1 MSIQGFHV
9 LKSDLF
15 PWLPG
20 VGGSIDPDYQR
31 YVWDRNDNGD
41 FLVYQH
47 QYINSVPSSRIA
59 PQEKIA
65 YNSAIEFDL
74 EISGLIPMGKLY
86 LDYLYIDQSKLDK
99 NMFEASNPTGLS
111 HYFSTGLTISLRFI
125 KIHLP
130 FYMSWENP
138 EKLTIK
144 SWSNYLR
151 PEVNL
156 DINKI
161 IRNSVR

>member
-1 MSIQGFHV
+1 MF
-9 LKSDLF
+9 
-15 PWLPG
+15 
-20 VGGSIDPDYQR
+20 
-31 YVWDRNDNGD
+31 
-41 FLVYQH
+41 
-47 QYINSVPSSRIA
+47 
-59 PQEKIA
+59 
-65 YNSAIEFDL
+65 
-74 EISGLIPMGKLY
+74 GKPNQ
-86 LDYLYIDQSKLDK
+86 I
-99 NMFEASNPTGLS
+99 GIS
-111 HYFSTGLTISLRFI
+111 HYFSTGLTMSHGFI
-125 KIHLP
+125 RIHLP